1 MQLDMG
7 KAWRDAT
14 MMIARNREV
23 MLIVAGV
30 FFFLPSFAATLLM
43 PDLQAQLSQNASPE
57 QAQQFLSDFYLN
69 NAPVFIVMALVQVI
83 GFIALLALLRDD
95 SRPTLGQALKVG
107 LVGLLPYIGVQ
118 LLTAFALALLI
129 LIVAAAWAGAGTAVG
144 AVLFVAA
151 MVAAAYVLVKLSL
164 VTPVVAIEKVMN
176 PLAVI
181 RRSWTLTKGNSLRL
195 FAYYLLL
202 MAVFFVIMII
212 VGIVFGVLL
221 AVLGTGTAYLV
232 ANGLLS
238 GLLGAAATLVFAAVI
253 AAVHRQLA
261 GPSTSHLADTFE

>member
-1 MQLDMG
+1 
-7 KAWRDAT
+7 
-14 MMIARNREV
+14 
-23 MLIVAGV
+23 
-30 FFFLPSFAATLLM
+30 
-43 PDLQAQLSQNASPE
+43 
-57 QAQQFLSDFYLN
+57 AQQFLSDFYLN

-164 VTPVVAIEKVMN
+164 V
-176 PLAVI
+176 
-181 RRSWTLTKGNSLRL
+181 
-195 FAYYLLL
+195 
-202 MAVFFVIMII
+202 
-212 VGIVFGVLL
+212 
-221 AVLGTGTAYLV
+221 
-232 ANGLLS
+232 
-238 GLLGAAATLVFAAVI
+238 
-253 AAVHRQLA
+253 
-261 GPSTSHLADTFE
+261 